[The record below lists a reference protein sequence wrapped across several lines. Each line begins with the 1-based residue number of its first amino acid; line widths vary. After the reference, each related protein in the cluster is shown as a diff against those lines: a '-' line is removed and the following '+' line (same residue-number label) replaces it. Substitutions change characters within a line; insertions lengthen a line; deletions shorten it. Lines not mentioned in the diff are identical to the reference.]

1 MISTSKSAN
10 KQFLKPER
18 KLYLTSLT
26 LIIISFL
33 TVFFPRIISA
43 AGAPKVINFAHFLVV
58 PFTLLVAITK
68 TPAKNKKQI
77 AITWEIIVA
86 CLLLLGVML
95 TSALINQAG
104 VVNVFLDFMILAE
117 GFLMLLA
124 IVSLPLKATSVQK
137 LRALLLGSALI
148 NLVVALAQKPL
159 IDAGLVGV
167 AQYTP
172 EDAIQGVFYL
182 SGAGNYV
189 SCAVSLA
196 VGLYYFLNA
205 KTVSVWIRGLLLFAA
220 FYQLLLSDS
229 KQVLI
234 AFIASWV
241 LLLFFKYNAV
251 DKAITYFI
259 IITLF
264 LSAFYWCIENIETE
278 SLEAYKWWFSRTELY
293 GPNGEAVHTKFAA
306 IPMILSYYKSPLNWL
321 FGLGPGHTVGRLGGW
336 FFRDYWSLLGP
347 LGATTHPV
355 SKQVWEFVYSDWLDQ
370 ESSAF
375 MPLFSWL
382 GIWGDL
388 GFLGLAAYLYLGY
401 VVWSRLCLDD
411 FSRFLMLTMV
421 VFGIIFTQMEEPGQ
435 TLTIAFMIGLQWHER
450 RLAKEARQRT

>member
-1 MISTSKSAN
+1 MASTSKSIN
-10 KQFLKPER
+10 KQVVKPE
-18 KLYLTSLT
+18 KKAYLSSVT
-26 LIIISFL
+26 LIIISFV

-43 AGAPKVINFAHFLVV
+43 AGVPKVINFVHFLAV
-58 PFTLLVAITK
+58 PFALVVAIAK
-68 TPAKNKKQI
+68 TPTKNKKQI
-77 AITWEIIVA
+77 AITWEIITA
-86 CLLLLGVML
+86 CMVLLAVML
-95 TSALINQAG
+95 ASALFNQAG
-104 VVNVFLDFMILAE
+104 IINVFLDFMILAE

-124 IVSLPLKATSVQK
+124 IVCIPLTPAGFKK
-137 LRALLLGSALI
+137 LRTCLLVSALI
-148 NLVVALAQKPL
+148 NLVVALVQKPL
-159 IDAGLVGV
+159 IDAHLIST

-196 VGLYYFLNA
+196 VGMYYFMNA
-205 KTVSVWIRGLLLFAA
+205 KTASIWIRGLLLFAA

-234 AFIASWV
+234 AFVASWV

-251 DKAITYFI
+251 DKALMYLITI
-259 IITLF
+259 VVL
-264 LSAFYWCIENIETE
+264 LSIFYWCIENVEIE

-306 IPMILSYYKSPLNWL
+306 VPMILSYYKSPINWL

-355 SKQVWEFVYSDWLDQ
+355 TGEVWAEVLSNWLDQ

-388 GFLGLAAYLYLGY
+388 GFVGLGSYLYLAY

-411 FSRFLMLTMV
+411 FSRFLMLTMF
-421 VFGIIFTQMEEPGQ
+421 VFGVIFTQMEEPGQ
-435 TLTIAFMIGLQWHER
+435 TISVAMLIGLQWHER
-450 RLAKEARQRT
+450 RLAKEARYHA